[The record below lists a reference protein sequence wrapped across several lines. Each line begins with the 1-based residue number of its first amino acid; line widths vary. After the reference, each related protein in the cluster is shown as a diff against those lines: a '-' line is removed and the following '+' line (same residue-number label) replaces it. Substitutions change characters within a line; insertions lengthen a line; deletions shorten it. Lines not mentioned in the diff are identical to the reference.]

1 MVVTKVIFA
10 EGQSPRQRRHINPM
24 KKANLLLVDDEVLIR
39 QGLRS
44 LLEKEDFVGTIHE
57 AGNSDEF
64 HAQVTANSIDIIL
77 LDVRLPGVK
86 GPDLLESV
94 LHRPSPPKVIAV
106 TGMEGVELVIN
117 LLKSGV
123 SGIVFKLDGYK
134 EISRAI
140 QEVMTSGHYFQDKIT
155 RIIEVNAYRWDHVP
169 PVSLSHQEG
178 ELIQIISSGL
188 TTKEVAHKMRMSEA
202 TTETYRT
209 RLLKKLGVPNTA
221 ALLAYAY
228 RNGIL

>member
-1 MVVTKVIFA
+1 MPLLLDQGLDKLIF
-10 EGQSPRQRRHINPM
+10 IKM
-24 KKANLLLVDDEVLIR
+24 KKINILLVDDEVLIR

-44 LLEKEDFVGTIHE
+44 LLEKEDFIGHIFE
-57 AGNSDEF
+57 AGNADEF
-64 HAQVTANSIDIIL
+64 HRQVAEHPLDIIL

-86 GPDLLESV
+86 GPDLLGSV
-94 LHRPSPPKVIAV
+94 VTRPVAPKVIAV

-123 SGIVFKLDGYK
+123 SGIVFKLDGYA
-134 EISRAI
+134 EISKAVC
-140 QEVMTSGHYFQDKIT
+140 EVMKSGHYFQEKIT
-155 RIIEVNAYRWDHVP
+155 RIIETNSHRWDHVP
-169 PVSLSHQEG
+169 PISLSYQEN
-178 ELIQIISSGL
+178 ELVQIIASGL
-188 TTKEVAHKMRMSEA
+188 TTKEMATKLRMTEA

-221 ALLAYAY
+221 ALLAYAF